1 MIEESETSYNL
12 CIDELKKNNITA
24 KIHEI
29 SVKNLQNVDSAVQN
43 KIESVFKI
51 ASQYGCAIGVIGGFV
66 RDLLLGNPSHDVDF
80 VVFKGNINKLTEQ
93 IGQELNGKIGKMSNQ
108 TLTTQIRFPDGIIFE
123 FNSTRKEHYEHPSR
137 MPIVEKGTL
146 VDDLFRR
153 DFTINAFIMFG
164 NKYIDVFDGTND
176 LQNLIIQTT
185 REPTVVFREDYLRM
199 FRAIRFSCMLNF
211 EIDKRVKEGIRK
223 NVEHLKFVPHERI
236 LDELKNSISSNP
248 LRAFRLMVDL
258 NIFETIFPEIKN
270 YPLEKSSF
278 LPETVWKKIE
288 QKLRYML
295 DNKIT
300 DSTFLIAVILLEFDL
315 DMTLEKNETE
325 FEEFRVIL
333 DNILRRLKFSNKE
346 VQRIRLYYKFKH
358 SLFKFC
364 DFDTSILEIR
374 LFLRSV
380 HPLLDDFVL
389 LSLAEN
395 GTRRFPC
402 DMETI
407 ITRLR
412 EVSKKPELIQ
422 FMPKLNGY
430 EINEL
435 FGFEGRVIGDVKLL
449 LVTAIMN
456 EEIINTRESCIKYL
470 KKNKW
475 KIL

>member
-29 SVKNLQNVDSAVQN
+29 SDKNLQNIDSAVQN

-51 ASQYGCAIGVIGGFV
+51 ASLYNCAIGVIGGFV
-66 RDLLLGNPSHDVDF
+66 RDLLLGNPSHDIDF
-80 VVFKGNINKLTEQ
+80 VVFKGNINKLTKI
-93 IGQELNGKIGKMSNQ
+93 IGHELNGKIGKMSNQ
-108 TLTTQIRFPDGIIFE
+108 TFTTQIRFPDGIIFE

-164 NKYIDVFDGTND
+164 KKYIDVFDGTND
-176 LQNLIIQTT
+176 LQNMIIQTT

-211 EIDKRVKEGIRK
+211 EIDKRVKEGIKK
-223 NVEHLKFVPHERI
+223 NVENLKIVPHERI
-236 LDELKNSISSNP
+236 LDELKRSISSNP
-248 LRAFRLMVDL
+248 LKAFRLMVNL

-270 YPLEKSSF
+270 YPLEDCFF
-278 LPETVWKKIE
+278 LPVTVWKKIE

-325 FEEFRVIL
+325 FEEFRDIL
-333 DNILRRLKFSNKE
+333 NKILKRLKFSNRE
-346 VQRIRLYYKFKH
+346 VQRIKIYYKFRH

-364 DFDTSILEIR
+364 DFDPSILEIR

-380 HPLLDDFVL
+380 HPLLDDFIL

-395 GTRRFPC
+395 ETRRFPC
-402 DMETI
+402 DMKRI

-412 EVSKKPELIQ
+412 EVSNKPELIQ
-422 FMPKLNGY
+422 FMPRLNGH
-430 EINEL
+430 EMNEL

-456 EEIINTRESCIKYL
+456 EEIINTRESCINYL
-470 KKNKW
+470 EKNKW

>member
-29 SVKNLQNVDSAVQN
+29 SDKNLQIIDSAVQD
-43 KIESVFKI
+43 KIESVYKI
-51 ASQYGCAIGVIGGFV
+51 ASQAGGAIGVIGGFV
-66 RDLLLGNPSHDVDF
+66 RDLLLGNASHDVDF
-80 VVFKGNINKLTEQ
+80 VVFQGNINKLTEL
-93 IGQELNGKIGKMSNQ
+93 IGHELNGKIGKMSNQ

-223 NVEHLKFVPHERI
+223 SVEHLKFVPHERI
-236 LDELKNSISSNP
+236 LDELKSSISSNP

-278 LPETVWKKIE
+278 LPDTVWKKIE

-315 DMTLEKNETE
+315 DMTLEK
-325 FEEFRVIL
+325 
-333 DNILRRLKFSNKE
+333 
-346 VQRIRLYYKFKH
+346 
-358 SLFKFC
+358 
-364 DFDTSILEIR
+364 
-374 LFLRSV
+374 
-380 HPLLDDFVL
+380 
-389 LSLAEN
+389 
-395 GTRRFPC
+395 
-402 DMETI
+402 
-407 ITRLR
+407 
-412 EVSKKPELIQ
+412 
-422 FMPKLNGY
+422 
-430 EINEL
+430 
-435 FGFEGRVIGDVKLL
+435 
-449 LVTAIMN
+449 
-456 EEIINTRESCIKYL
+456 
-470 KKNKW
+470 
-475 KIL
+475 